1 MRKLTGVT
9 GIVAFVVC
17 VPLLGMLLIKPD
29 PGIRPDPD
37 DDTSVINE
45 CFEVSVREE
54 NGIFYY
60 KPEILTGILMYC
72 VIPEEAA
79 FTSSEDYIVKMDEVY
94 DPEQEYL
101 KALAIVCRS
110 CIVAAWEAEQCPE
123 VLDYDAMQFGARDF
137 YRIIQAD
144 AIYTKIFSNTTSL
157 PHSGMTP
164 GGSDN
169 RLNEIKQA
177 VDATK
182 GAVITRDGKVM
193 AAPFFTTTPS
203 GMLVGEAGDGVGF
216 SLNFAYETAVSGMG
230 FYEILKYFYDDIG
243 VIIYE

>member
-1 MRKLTGVT
+1 M
-9 GIVAFVVC
+9 
-17 VPLLGMLLIKPD
+17 
-29 PGIRPDPD
+29 
-37 DDTSVINE
+37 
-45 CFEVSVREE
+45 
-54 NGIFYY
+54 
-60 KPEILTGILMYC
+60 
-72 VIPEEAA
+72 
-79 FTSSEDYIVKMDEVY
+79 
-94 DPEQEYL
+94 
-101 KALAIVCRS
+101 CRS

-193 AAPFFTTTPS
+193 AAPFLPPHRLACWS
-203 GMLVGEAGDGVGF
+203 GKRGTG
-216 SLNFAYETAVSGMG
+216 
-230 FYEILKYFYDDIG
+230 
-243 VIIYE
+243 

>member
-94 DPEQEYL
+94 D
-101 KALAIVCRS
+101 RS
-110 CIVAAWEAEQCPE
+110 RNI
-123 VLDYDAMQFGARDF
+123 
-137 YRIIQAD
+137 
-144 AIYTKIFSNTTSL
+144 
-157 PHSGMTP
+157 
-164 GGSDN
+164 
-169 RLNEIKQA
+169 
-177 VDATK
+177 
-182 GAVITRDGKVM
+182 
-193 AAPFFTTTPS
+193 
-203 GMLVGEAGDGVGF
+203 
-216 SLNFAYETAVSGMG
+216 
-230 FYEILKYFYDDIG
+230 
-243 VIIYE
+243 

>member
-9 GIVAFVVC
+9 GVIAFAVC

-29 PGIRPDPD
+29 QRIREEPD
-37 DDTSVINE
+37 DDTSVIDE
-45 CFEVSVREE
+45 SFEISVREE

-72 VIPEEAA
+72 VIPEDTA
-79 FTSSEDYIVKMDEVY
+79 FTSSEDYIVRMDEVY
-94 DPEQEYL
+94 DPEQEFL
-101 KALAIVCRS
+101 KALSIVCRS
-110 CIVAAWEAEQCPE
+110 CIVAAWEAEQRPE
-123 VLDYDAMQFGARDF
+123 VLDYDAMQFGVQDF
-137 YRIIQAD
+137 YRVIQAD
-144 AIYTKIFSNTTSL
+144 AVYTKVFSN
-157 PHSGMTP
+157 
-164 GGSDN
+164 GSDN
-169 RLNEIKQA
+169 RFNEIKQA

-216 SLNFAYETAVSGMG
+216 SLNFAYEMAVSGMG